1 MDRYEK
7 LRKTDRNKALEQY
20 AETHPQAS
28 LREIGNEFN
37 ITKQRAGELLKIAR
51 ERENKEAATVE
62 RVTA

>member
-7 LRKTDRNKALEQY
+7 LRKTARNRALEQY
-20 AETHPQAS
+20 AKDHPEDS

-51 ERENKEAATVE
+51 ERENKEAATRE
-62 RVTA
+62 KVTA

>member
-1 MDRYEK
+1 MDRYAK
-7 LRKTDRNKALEQY
+7 LRKTDRNKALEKY
-20 AETHPQAS
+20 AKDHPEES

-51 ERENKEAATVE
+51 ERKNKEAATME